1 MKSSVTVV
9 GSLICGLAPTSV
21 ALIIGRAIAGAGG
34 AVCPR
39 HGVADQQGIF
49 SGAFTVIAY
58 IVPLRQRPLFFASVG
73 GVNAVASV
81 VGPVVGGVF
90 TQHVTWR
97 WCFYIN
103 LPIGAIT
110 IATIAFLLPVPH
122 QPLASL
128 PLREKI
134 DEIDYYGAIFL
145 MPYVLRDN

>member
-1 MKSSVTVV
+1 
-9 GSLICGLAPTSV
+9 
-21 ALIIGRAIAGAGG
+21 
-34 AVCPR
+34 
-39 HGVADQQGIF
+39 
-49 SGAFTVIAY
+49 VISY

-73 GVNAVASV
+73 GVNAIASV

-110 IATIAFLLPVPH
+110 IATIGFLLPTPH

-128 PLREKI
+128 PFREKF

-145 MPYVLRDN
+145 LPYVLHEVIG